1 MCINNGNSDLLSLL
15 PMLLEQTQD
24 ECAECRQPCED
35 DEENESWKYFDGSKY
50 CYSCWEELELE
61 KQL

>member
-1 MCINNGNSDLLSLL
+1 MCINNGNADLLSLL
-15 PMLLEQTQD
+15 PMLLAQTQD
-24 ECAECRQPCED
+24 ECYECRQPCEEAD
-35 DEENESWKYFDGSKY
+35 ENESWQYFDGSKY